1 MKPILSSRAFAH
13 SVFSDICLIMC
24 KLGLIIVQVHNSVAF
39 NAFKL
44 NKYFLSPS
52 LLHHY
57 TQTGRAEDSLAT
69 VSL

>member
-44 NKYFLSPS
+44 ETNIFSV
-52 LLHHY
+52 HHY
-57 TQTGRAEDSLAT
+57 FITIRKQAGPRTP
-69 VSL
+69 